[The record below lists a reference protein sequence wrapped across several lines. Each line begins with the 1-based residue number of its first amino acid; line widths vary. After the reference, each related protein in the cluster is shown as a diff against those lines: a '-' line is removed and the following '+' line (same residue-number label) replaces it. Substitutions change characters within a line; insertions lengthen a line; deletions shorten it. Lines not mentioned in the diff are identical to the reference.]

1 MVAEIEPFGKFNDW
15 LGEAAAAEPNDPN
28 AMTLAT
34 ARPDGTPSAR
44 IVLLKSVDPQGV
56 DPQGLDPQRVDPRT
70 AAERRGLMFYSNRE
84 SRKAAELAANQRV
97 ALLFHWKSLQR
108 QVRIEGR
115 VEPAGEAE
123 ADAYFATRARIS
135 RLGAW
140 ASDQSRPL
148 DSREALE
155 ARTEA
160 FRARFGEVDIPR
172 PPHWSGFRVGPVE
185 VEFWRDGAH
194 RLHDRFLFR
203 REGEEWSKT
212 RLNP

>member
-1 MVAEIEPFGKFNDW
+1 MMMVAEIEPFGKFNDW

-56 DPQGLDPQRVDPRT
+56 DPQRVGPRG
-70 AAERRGLMFYSNRE
+70 AAERRGLVFYSNRE

-140 ASDQSRPL
+140 ASDQSRRLPDRAEL
-148 DSREALE
+148 ERRLAAFE
-155 ARTEA
+155 AR
-160 FRARFGEVDIPR
+160 FPGDDIPR
-172 PPHWSGFRVGPVE
+172 PPHWGGYRVIPAYF
-185 VEFWRDGAH
+185 EFWQDMPF
-194 RLHDRFLFR
+194 RLHDRITYTRDGDDWITGKLF
-203 REGEEWSKT
+203 
-212 RLNP
+212 P